1 MVQKGIMMGI
11 LDIFLNDVLVVSLS
25 AWFVA
30 QVAKI
35 VVNAIATKKFVLE
48 RLFGDGGMPSG
59 HSATVTAAALMVG
72 INEGF
77 ASPIFGLA
85 LILAIIVMHD
95 ATGVRQEAGKHARSI
110 IELVDLFNEYVAERD
125 EEIKLEKFKTLVG
138 HTPLQVVVGAI
149 TGAVVV
155 LIYLAIFG
163 KFDRLWLAFVPSF

>member
-1 MVQKGIMMGI
+1 MGI
-11 LDIFLNDVLVVSLS
+11 FEIIFNDVLIVSLS

-35 VVNAIATKKFVLE
+35 VVNAIATKKFDLE

-72 INEGF
+72 VNEGF

-95 ATGVRQEAGKHARSI
+95 ATGVRREAGKHARSI
-110 IELVDLFNEYVAERD
+110 IKLTDLFNEYITERD
-125 EEIKLEKFKTLVG
+125 EEIKLDKFKTLVG
-138 HTPLQVVVGAI
+138 HTPLQVVIGAL
-149 TGAVVV
+149 TGVAVV

-163 KFDRLWLAFVPSF
+163 KFDLLWLALIPGVA